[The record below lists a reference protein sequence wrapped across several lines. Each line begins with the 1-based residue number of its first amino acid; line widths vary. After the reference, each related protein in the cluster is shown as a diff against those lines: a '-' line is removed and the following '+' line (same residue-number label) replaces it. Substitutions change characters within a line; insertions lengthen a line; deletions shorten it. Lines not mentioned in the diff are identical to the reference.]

1 MNKRFSNQQPIWNS
15 PLVREDVID
24 ISGEQ
29 RNFINQIIV
38 STINCDYIRGKAKSV
53 YSHSWEGFIVL
64 PLSIEFLSIFGCHL
78 QSCKLFQELH
88 MYIFQLQLSSAMAR
102 FTFCVSSSLVWH
114 VPGLSFHM
122 SLAENFQRPQKLLPP
137 VEK

>member
-1 MNKRFSNQQPIWNS
+1 MNKRFFNQQPIWNS

-53 YSHSWEGFIVL
+53 YSHTWEGFIVL

-88 MYIFQLQLSSAMAR
+88 MYIFQLQLSSAMGKVQHWQDLHSA
-102 FTFCVSSSLVWH
+102 FLLLWCGMYL
-114 VPGLSFHM
+114 GFH
-122 SLAENFQRPQKLLPP
+122 SICL
-137 VEK
+137 